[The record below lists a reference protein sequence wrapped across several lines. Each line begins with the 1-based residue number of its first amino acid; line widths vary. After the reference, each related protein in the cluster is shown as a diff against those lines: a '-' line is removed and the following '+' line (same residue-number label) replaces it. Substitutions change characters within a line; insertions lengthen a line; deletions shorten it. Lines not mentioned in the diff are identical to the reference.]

1 MEKVFEELENGIGIS
16 RLREF
21 HSHFSKIEYTAG
33 GEKRHLTFEDTVYG
47 PEFEP
52 VAEMIVRKNCRPTV
66 ICESDG
72 TQAEDA
78 LTMKNIYQSL
88 LAQRK

>member
-1 MEKVFEELENGIGIS
+1 M
-16 RLREF
+16 
-21 HSHFSKIEYTAG
+21 HCHFSKIEHTKG

-47 PEFEP
+47 PDYVP
-52 VAEMIVRKNCRPTV
+52 LMQAIAQIGAGPTI

-78 LTMKNIYQSL
+78 LEMKNTYAKYAGDI
-88 LAQRK
+88 AGI